1 MVRKITIEPVITISE
16 KKKQKFSTVYDDDMG
31 FFVKKKRLKKTGTAE
46 ILYMEDDPNK
56 WFSVKS

>member
-1 MVRKITIEPVITISE
+1 MVKKITIKPVITINDS
-16 KKKQKFSTVYDDDMG
+16 KTQKFSTVYDDDMG

>member
-1 MVRKITIEPVITISE
+1 VVRKIDINPVIKIDESKT
-16 KKKQKFSTVYDDDMG
+16 QRFSTVYDDDMG

-46 ILYMEDDPNK
+46 ILYMEDNPNK